1 MARTLAD
8 VKTYLG
14 AAAASQWSDAELTSA
29 LTAEAG
35 AQATRV
41 QSGYLTGK
49 PDVDEALMRR
59 VARNLAMRKVPLGI
73 ATSEIEATRVTGS
86 DPEIRRLEAPYRR
99 LILG

>member
-1 MARTLAD
+1 MPRTLAD
-8 VKTYLG
+8 VTAYLG
-14 AAAASQWSDAELTSA
+14 ADAASQWSDAELTSA

-41 QSGYLTGK
+41 KAAALMGV

-73 ATSEIEATRVTGS
+73 AASEIEATRVSGT

-99 LILG
+99 VVVG